1 MSELTFSS
9 LELSAPLLAALA
21 DVGYETPSPIQ
32 QACIPPLLAG
42 HDLLGEAQTGTG
54 KTAAFAL
61 PFLQRLDLKLMQP
74 QVLVLTPTRE
84 LAIQVAE
91 AFQSYAR
98 HLPGFHVLPVYGG
111 QGMGLQ
117 LRSLKR
123 GVHVIVGTPGRVMDH
138 LERKSLVLDQ
148 LTGLVLDEADEML
161 RMGFIDDVQWILEH
175 TQATRQTALFSATM
189 SETIRR
195 VARTHMR
202 EPLEVKIK
210 SATRTVAAV
219 RQRYWQVTGTNKLDA
234 LTRILEVEDELDA
247 ALVFVRTKTATV
259 ELADRLEARGYSAA
273 ALNGDM
279 NQPLR
284 ERVIEQLK
292 SGALDIVVATDVA
305 ARGIDVGRISHVI
318 NYDIPYDSEAYVHR
332 IGRTGRAGR
341 AGNAI
346 LFVAP
351 REFRMLRTI
360 ERVTRQP
367 IEPLTLPSRAL
378 VADRR
383 VAQFRKQVAEVLT
396 SEPMEFFAEVVA
408 QLEQEHE
415 GNLAGVAA
423 ALLCMAQRAKPLR
436 LQDKESY
443 SSEDSESHERAP
455 ARAVRDD
462 RGPRDSRSTRAPR
475 EDRES
480 REPRERKVRAAPA
493 IEPRGALKPFR
504 IAVGRDHEAS
514 PREIVGAI
522 ANEAGLASRF
532 IGRIEL
538 FDQYSTVELPED
550 LPAAVLDVLR
560 KTRVKQRALEIRPMA
575 AGDAEQQPER
585 GKSERKRPP
594 RRDRDERTGHQPPRK
609 VTHESSPKRPDSPA
623 RRPKRDKP

>member
-1 MSELTFSS
+1 MSDTTFSS

-32 QACIPPLLAG
+32 EACIPPLLAG

-61 PFLQRLDLKLMQP
+61 PFLQRLDLELMQP

-91 AFQSYAR
+91 AFQRYAR

-175 TQATRQTALFSATM
+175 TPATRQTALFSATM
-189 SETIRR
+189 SDTIRR

-202 EPLEVKIK
+202 EPREIKIK
-210 SATRTVAAV
+210 SATRTVAAI

-234 LTRILEVEDELDA
+234 LTRILEVEEELDA

-341 AGNAI
+341 TGNAI

-383 VAQFRKQVAEVLT
+383 VAQFRKQVAEVLK

-415 GNLAGVAA
+415 GNLAAVAA
-423 ALLCMAQRAKPLR
+423 ALVCMAQRAKPLR
-436 LQDKESY
+436 LQEKEGYGS
-443 SSEDSESHERAP
+443 DGGESRERTP
-455 ARAVRDD
+455 ARVARDD
-462 RGPRDSRSTRAPR
+462 RDPRDGRGTRAPR
-475 EDRES
+475 EE
-480 REPRERKVRAAPA
+480 REPRERKTRAAAPA
-493 IEPRGALKPFR
+493 IEPRGALVPFR
-504 IAVGRDHEAS
+504 IEVGRDHEAS

-538 FDQYSTVELPED
+538 FDQYSTVELPAD

-560 KTRVKQRALEIRPMA
+560 RTRVKQRALEIRPMA
-575 AGDAEQQPER
+575 AGETDQRPGR

-594 RRDRDERTGHQPPRK
+594 RRERDERTGHQPPRK
-609 VTHESSPKRPDSPA
+609 VAREPAPKVPSPRPRGAKRE
-623 RRPKRDKP
+623 KP

>member
-98 HLPGFHVLPVYGG
+98 HLAGFHVLPVYGG

-175 TQATRQTALFSATM
+175 TPATRQTALFSATM

-318 NYDIPYDSEAYVHR
+318 NYDIPYDSQAYVHR

-367 IEPLTLPSRAL
+367 IEQLTLPSRAL

-383 VAQFRKQVAEVLT
+383 VAQFRKQVAEVLK

-423 ALLCMAQRAKPLR
+423 ALLCMAQRTKPLR
-436 LQDKESY
+436 LQDKEGY
-443 SSEDSESHERAP
+443 SSEDGVSRERAP
-455 ARAVRDD
+455 ARAARDD
-462 RGPRDSRSTRAPR
+462 RGLRDSRGTRAPR
-475 EDRES
+475 DD

-504 IAVGRDHEAS
+504 IAVGLDHEAS

-560 KTRVKQRALEIRPMA
+560 RTRVKQRALEIRPLA
-575 AGDAEQQPER
+575 AGEGEHRPER

-609 VTHESSPKRPDSPA
+609 LTRESSPKNPASPP
-623 RRPKRDKP
+623 RRSKREKT